1 MSSPN
6 FAGFSPWRRRAASL
20 SSQRSQRNSAEINPE
35 NPLLSPGRNSQN
47 APDSRT
53 LLSSSVSSS
62 HREPIRSF
70 IHGNVRDHLGKHP
83 VVGAYVIQ
91 DTQPA
96 NMLSVAPVDS
106 AQFAR
111 SVREDTAE
119 LASYLLSDKKT
130 GQSPAFLSRQR
141 AQSSALAR
149 ETAISD
155 NEEEDDDEITHATSS
170 ETIQEVS
177 EPPSPDGNEDE
188 LPEDGPSILTN
199 LLKKSPPQS
208 HRDPSPEPHSE
219 PLEPSRPEPKRAL
232 SAERQE
238 REEQQPAKV
247 VVRQPTERTPLIPR
261 LSSDSLESY
270 NTSGAS
276 TEVDV
281 EGQKQRP
288 KKRWLGGLKD
298 LTVNVEERIVH
309 GYQIATS
316 PKAWDRQALWQN
328 AVVAP
333 VSCLPAVIVGLLLN
347 VLDALS
353 YGMILF
359 PLGKPIFAGL
369 GSAGISIFYV
379 STIVSQL
386 TFSTGSIF
394 KGGVGSELIEVVPF
408 FHNMAQTITDH
419 IGEDQP
425 DAVIATTIVTYAISS
440 MMTGAVFYLMGKF
453 NFGYMVGFIP
463 RHILIGCIGGV
474 GWFLVATGFEVSA
487 RMDGS
492 LEYDMDTL
500 HKLFQSDTVLLWL
513 IPLLLAIV
521 LFYSQTRGASKYFL
535 PLYIITIPIVFY
547 FFVFSLDALE
557 PDTLR
562 DHGWIFEGPP
572 ADEPWWYF
580 YTLYKFNLVEWDAVL
595 ECIPAMLALTF
606 FGILHVP
613 INVPALALQTGEDN
627 ADLDRELKLHGYS
640 NFISGLC
647 GSIQNYL
654 VYANTVFFMRSG
666 GDSRLAGVMLA
677 ALTFGVMVIGPK
689 IIGFIP
695 IMMVGT
701 LIFDL
706 GFELLLEAV
715 WLPRKKLKLAEYL
728 TVVVI
733 VLVMGIYD
741 FVIGI
746 GVGIILAFASLI
758 IQTSRVS
765 AVRASYTG
773 EIVGSTVRRNPSQH
787 HYLQEVR
794 RQIYIVKL
802 TGFLFFGTVVS
813 VEEKIRALIDDSAFA
828 ERPIKYLVLDL
839 YHVTGLDYSAG
850 EAFNTISRLLD
861 NKGIVMVL
869 SGKDAESEVGRNL
882 RAMGLGNEDNESIE
896 VTLLPDLNSALES
909 CENELLKTLYTSQE
923 ALHNGSRHAPTANLD
938 VPSKPDRGSF
948 DLVINSP
955 RRNHLHEAA
964 RNALANTESSGT
976 KRWQSFKEPLRLMLQ
991 IFQGLS
997 ERNEDFWFR
1006 AVGYFSRME
1015 YQAGTVLFTRGEPAK
1030 GFYLVEKGILRA
1042 DYDMPQGKLT
1052 ESIVAGTTCGELPF
1066 FSETDRTAT
1075 VTVDRDCVA
1084 WRMDKEGW
1092 QRLQKDQP
1100 DVAQELLRVSLKLT
1114 SERMSS
1120 ITSYILT
1127 TAG

>member
-6 FAGFSPWRRRAASL
+6 LGFSPWRRRAASL
-20 SSQRSQRNSAEINPE
+20 SSQRTGDNSNPE
-35 NPLLSPGRNSQN
+35 NPLLSPGRTSQM
-47 APDSRT
+47 ADPRT
-53 LLSSSVSSS
+53 LSSSVSSN
-62 HREPIRSF
+62 HREPI
-70 IHGNVRDHLGKHP
+70 P
-83 VVGAYVIQ
+83 
-91 DTQPA
+91 
-96 NMLSVAPVDS
+96 PVDS
-106 AQFAR
+106 AQYAR

-130 GQSPAFLSRQR
+130 GQSPGFLSRQR
-141 AQSSALAR
+141 SQSSALAR
-149 ETAISD
+149 ETATSD
-155 NEEEDDDEITHATSS
+155 NEEEDGEEIAHVTSS
-170 ETIQEVS
+170 ETIPEVS
-177 EPPSPDGNEDE
+177 EPSSPDEDVE
-188 LPEDGPSILTN
+188 GIPEDGPSILTN

-208 HRDPSPEPHSE
+208 HRDPSPEPQPE
-219 PLEPSRPEPKRAL
+219 PLEPPTPEPKRTP
-232 SAERQE
+232 STERPE
-238 REEQQPAKV
+238 REAQRSTTRVADE
-247 VVRQPTERTPLIPR
+247 PTERTPLISR
-261 LSSDSLESY
+261 LSSDSFESY
-270 NTSGAS
+270 DTHG
-276 TEVDV
+276 TTDGIDV

-288 KKRWLGGLKD
+288 RKKWLRGLKD
-298 LTVNVEERIVH
+298 LTVNVEEHIVH
-309 GYQIATS
+309 GIQIATS
-316 PKAWDRQALWQN
+316 PKSWDRRAIWQN
-328 AVVAP
+328 VVVAP
-333 VSCLPAVIVGLLLN
+333 ASCLPAVIVGLLLN

-353 YGMILF
+353 YGKPLASYVTDISDLIVLGMILF

-425 DAVIATTIVTYAISS
+425 DAVIATTIVSYAISS
-440 MMTGAVFYLMGKF
+440 MMTGTVFYLMGKF

-500 HKLFQSDTVLLWL
+500 HKLFQSDTIPLWVT
-513 IPLLLAIV
+513 PLLLAIV
-521 LFYSQTRGASKYFL
+521 LFYSQARGASKYFL
-535 PLYIITIPIVFY
+535 PLYIISIPVVFY

-557 PDTLR
+557 PDSLR

-613 INVPALALQTGEDN
+613 INVPALALQSGEDN

-640 NFISGLC
+640 NFISGMA

-666 GDSRLAGVMLA
+666 GDSRLAGYMLA
-677 ALTFGVMVIGPK
+677 ALTFGVMIIGPK

-728 TVVVI
+728 TVIVI

-746 GVGIILAFASLI
+746 GVGIILAFVSLI

-813 VEEKIRALIDDSAFA
+813 VEEKIRALIDDSAFT
-828 ERPIKYLVLDL
+828 ERPIKYLILDL

-861 NKGIVMVL
+861 NKGIVLVL

-882 RAMGLGNEDNESIE
+882 RAMGLGNDNIE

-909 CENELLKTLYTSQE
+909 CENELLKTLYASQE
-923 ALHNGSRHAPTANLD
+923 ELRKGSRHAPTANLD
-938 VPSKPDRGSF
+938 VPAKPDRASF

-964 RNALANTESSGT
+964 RNALANTESSGS
-976 KRWQSFKEPLRLMLQ
+976 KKWQSFKEPLRLMLQ

-997 ERNEDFWFR
+997 DKNEDFWFR
-1006 AVGYFSRME
+1006 AVGYFVRKE
-1015 YQAGTVLFTRGEPAK
+1015 YTAGTVLFTRGEPAK

-1042 DYDMPQGKLT
+1042 DYDLPQGSLT

-1092 QRLQKDQP
+1092 QKLQRDQP

-1114 SERMSS
+1114 SERMTS

-1127 TAG
+1127 MAG

>member
-6 FAGFSPWRRRAASL
+6 LGFSPWRRRASSL
-20 SSQRSQRNSAEINPE
+20 SSQRVGENNPE
-35 NPLLSPGRNSQN
+35 NPLLSPGRASHSGG
-47 APDSRT
+47 ADTRV
-53 LLSSSVSSS
+53 LSSSVSSG

-70 IHGNVRDHLGKHP
+70 IHGTVRDHL
-83 VVGAYVIQ
+83 
-91 DTQPA
+91 
-96 NMLSVAPVDS
+96 APVDS
-106 AQFAR
+106 AQYAR

-119 LASYLLSDKKT
+119 LASYLLSDKKN
-130 GQSPAFLSRQR
+130 GQSPSFLSRQR
-141 AQSSALAR
+141 SQASQLAR

-155 NEEEDDDEITHATSS
+155 NEEDETASLHPTSS
-170 ETIQEVS
+170 ETIQELP
-177 EPPSPDGNEDE
+177 EPASPEEEVEGI
-188 LPEDGPSILTN
+188 PEDGPSILTS
-199 LLKKSPPQS
+199 LLKRSPPQS
-208 HRDPSPEPHSE
+208 HRDPSPDPQPHTQPSE
-219 PLEPSRPEPKRAL
+219 SETLEPKRTL
-232 SAERQE
+232 SAGRLGNEPLLSSDVE
-238 REEQQPAKV
+238 VDE
-247 VVRQPTERTPLIPR
+247 PTEQTPLITR
-261 LSSDSLESY
+261 LSSNGYET
-270 NTSGAS
+270 NGS
-276 TEVDV
+276 TNRVDV
-281 EGQKQRP
+281 EGQKQVP
-288 KKRWLGGLKD
+288 KKQWFRGLKN
-298 LTVNVEERIVH
+298 LTVNVENHIVN
-309 GYQIATS
+309 GVQIATS
-316 PKAWDRQALWQN
+316 PKVWDRQVLWQN

-379 STIVSQL
+379 STIVAQL
-386 TFSTGSIF
+386 TFSCGSIF
-394 KGGVGSELIEVVPF
+394 RGGVGSELIEVVPF

-419 IGEDQP
+419 IGQDKP
-425 DAVIATTIVTYAISS
+425 DAVIATTIVSYALSS
-440 MMTGAVFYLMGKF
+440 MMTGTVFYLMGKF

-492 LEYDMDTL
+492 LEYDLDTL
-500 HKLFQSDTVLLWL
+500 QKLFQTDTIPLW
-513 IPLLLAIV
+513 ITPLLLAII
-521 LFYSQTRGASKYFL
+521 LFYSQARGASKYFL
-535 PLYIITIPIVFY
+535 PLYIISIPIVFY

-557 PDTLR
+557 PDYLR

-595 ECIPAMLALTF
+595 QTVPAMFALTF

-613 INVPALALQTGEDN
+613 INVPVLALQTGEDN
-627 ADLDRELKLHGYS
+627 ADLDRELKLHGCS
-640 NFISGLC
+640 NFISGLV

-728 TVVVI
+728 TVIVI

-746 GVGIILAFASLI
+746 GVGILLAFVSLI
-758 IQTSRVS
+758 IQTSRVP

-813 VEEKIRALIDDSAFA
+813 VEEKIRALIDDSAFVQ
-828 ERPIKYLVLDL
+828 RPIKYLILDL

-850 EAFNTISRLLD
+850 EAFNTISRILD
-861 NKGIVMVL
+861 NKGIILVI
-869 SGKDAESEVGRNL
+869 SGKDAESEVGRTL
-882 RAMGLGNEDNESIE
+882 RQMGLGNNSIE

-909 CENELLKTLYTSQE
+909 CENELLKTLYASQE
-923 ALHNGSRHAPTANLD
+923 ELRRGNRHAPSANLD
-938 VPSKPDRGSF
+938 VPAKSDGGSF
-948 DLVINSP
+948 DIVINSP

-964 RNALANTESSGT
+964 RNTLANTEPLGT
-976 KRWQSFKEPLRLMLQ
+976 TKWQGFKEPLRLMLQ

-997 ERNEDFWFR
+997 EKNEDFWFR
-1006 AVGYFSRME
+1006 AVGYFTKKE
-1015 YQAGTVLFTRGEPAK
+1015 YRAGTVLFTRGEPAK
-1030 GFYLVEKGILRA
+1030 GFYLIEQGILRA
-1042 DYDMPQGKLT
+1042 DYDLPQGSLT

-1075 VTVDRDCVA
+1075 VTVDRDCVV

-1092 QRLQKDQP
+1092 ERLQKDQP
-1100 DVAQELLRVSLKLT
+1100 DVAQELLRMSLKLT
-1114 SERMSS
+1114 SERMTS

-1127 TAG
+1127 MAG

>member
-6 FAGFSPWRRRAASL
+6 FGFSPWRRRAASL
-20 SSQRSQRNSAEINPE
+20 SSQRTGDINNPE
-35 NPLLSPGRNSQN
+35 NPLLSPGRTSQM
-47 APDSRT
+47 ADPRT
-53 LLSSSVSSS
+53 LSSSVSSN

-83 VVGAYVIQ
+83 MY
-91 DTQPA
+91 
-96 NMLSVAPVDS
+96 
-106 AQFAR
+106 AR

-130 GQSPAFLSRQR
+130 GQSPGFLSRQR
-141 AQSSALAR
+141 SQSSALAH
-149 ETAISD
+149 ETATSD
-155 NEEEDDDEITHATSS
+155 NEEEDGEEIAHVTSS
-170 ETIQEVS
+170 ETIPEVS
-177 EPPSPDGNEDE
+177 EPSSPDEDVE
-188 LPEDGPSILTN
+188 GISEDGPSILTN

-208 HRDPSPEPHSE
+208 HRDPSPEPRPE
-219 PLEPSRPEPKRAL
+219 PLEQPTPEPKRTPPT
-232 SAERQE
+232 ERPE
-238 REEQQPAKV
+238 REAQRPTTRVANES
-247 VVRQPTERTPLIPR
+247 TERTPLISR
-261 LSSDSLESY
+261 LSSDSFESY
-270 NTSGAS
+270 DTHG
-276 TEVDV
+276 TTDGIDV

-288 KKRWLGGLKD
+288 RKKWLRGLKD
-298 LTVNVEERIVH
+298 LTVNVEEHIVH
-309 GYQIATS
+309 GIQIATS
-316 PKAWDRQALWQN
+316 PKSWDRRAIWQN

-333 VSCLPAVIVGLLLN
+333 ATCLPAVIVGLLLN

-369 GSAGISIFYV
+369 GSAGISIFY
-379 STIVSQL
+379 
-386 TFSTGSIF
+386 
-394 KGGVGSELIEVVPF
+394 IEVVPF

-425 DAVIATTIVTYAISS
+425 DAVIATTIVSYAISS
-440 MMTGAVFYLMGKF
+440 MMTGTVFYLMGKF

-500 HKLFQSDTVLLWL
+500 HKLFQSDTIPLWVT
-513 IPLLLAIV
+513 PLLLAIV
-521 LFYSQTRGASKYFL
+521 LFYSQARGASKYFL
-535 PLYIITIPIVFY
+535 PLYIISIPVVFY

-557 PDTLR
+557 PDSLR

-613 INVPALALQTGEDN
+613 INVPALALQSGEDN

-640 NFISGLC
+640 NFISGMA

-666 GDSRLAGVMLA
+666 GDSRLAGYMLA
-677 ALTFGVMVIGPK
+677 ALTFGVMIIGPK

-728 TVVVI
+728 TVIVI

-746 GVGIILAFASLI
+746 GVGIILAFVSLI

-813 VEEKIRALIDDSAFA
+813 VEEKIRDLIDDSAFT
-828 ERPIKYLVLDL
+828 ERPIKYLILDL

-861 NKGIVMVL
+861 NKGIVLVL

-882 RAMGLGNEDNESIE
+882 RAMGLGNDNIE

-909 CENELLKTLYTSQE
+909 CENELLKTLYASQE
-923 ALHNGSRHAPTANLD
+923 ELRKGSRHAPTANLD
-938 VPSKPDRGSF
+938 VPAKPDRASF

-964 RNALANTESSGT
+964 RNALANTESSGS
-976 KRWQSFKEPLRLMLQ
+976 KKWQSFKEPLRLMLQ

-997 ERNEDFWFR
+997 DKNEDFWFR
-1006 AVGYFSRME
+1006 AVGYFVRKE
-1015 YQAGTVLFTRGEPAK
+1015 YTAGTVLFTRGEPAK

-1042 DYDMPQGKLT
+1042 DYDLPQGSLT

-1114 SERMSS
+1114 SERMTS

-1127 TAG
+1127 MAG

>member
-141 AQSSALAR
+141 SQSSALAR

-155 NEEEDDDEITHATSS
+155 NEEEDDDEITHAASS

-188 LPEDGPSILTN
+188 IPEDGPSILTN

-219 PLEPSRPEPKRAL
+219 PLEPSSPEPKRAH
-232 SAERQE
+232 SVERQE
-238 REEQQPAKV
+238 RGEQQPARI

-316 PKAWDRQALWQN
+316 PKAWDHQALWQN

-353 YGMILF
+353 YGMPLSIEKKMVHKSTASILTGLGMILF

-394 KGGVGSELIEVVPF
+394 KGGVGSELV
-408 FHNMAQTITDH
+408 
-419 IGEDQP
+419 
-425 DAVIATTIVTYAISS
+425 SS
-440 MMTGAVFYLMGKF
+440 SRSCNRA
-453 NFGYMVGFIP
+453 
-463 RHILIGCIGGV
+463 
-474 GWFLVATGFEVSA
+474 
-487 RMDGS
+487 
-492 LEYDMDTL
+492 
-500 HKLFQSDTVLLWL
+500 
-513 IPLLLAIV
+513 LAH
-521 LFYSQTRGASKYFL
+521 S
-535 PLYIITIPIVFY
+535 
-547 FFVFSLDALE
+547 
-557 PDTLR
+557 
-562 DHGWIFEGPP
+562 P
-572 ADEPWWYF
+572 ADRGR
-580 YTLYKFNLVEWDAVL
+580 TLF
-595 ECIPAMLALTF
+595 P
-606 FGILHVP
+606 
-613 INVPALALQTGEDN
+613 
-627 ADLDRELKLHGYS
+627 
-640 NFISGLC
+640 
-647 GSIQNYL
+647 
-654 VYANTVFFMRSG
+654 
-666 GDSRLAGVMLA
+666 
-677 ALTFGVMVIGPK
+677 
-689 IIGFIP
+689 
-695 IMMVGT
+695 
-701 LIFDL
+701 
-706 GFELLLEAV
+706 
-715 WLPRKKLKLAEYL
+715 
-728 TVVVI
+728 
-733 VLVMGIYD
+733 
-741 FVIGI
+741 
-746 GVGIILAFASLI
+746 
-758 IQTSRVS
+758 
-765 AVRASYTG
+765 
-773 EIVGSTVRRNPSQH
+773 
-787 HYLQEVR
+787 
-794 RQIYIVKL
+794 
-802 TGFLFFGTVVS
+802 
-813 VEEKIRALIDDSAFA
+813 
-828 ERPIKYLVLDL
+828 
-839 YHVTGLDYSAG
+839 
-850 EAFNTISRLLD
+850 
-861 NKGIVMVL
+861 
-869 SGKDAESEVGRNL
+869 
-882 RAMGLGNEDNESIE
+882 
-896 VTLLPDLNSALES
+896 
-909 CENELLKTLYTSQE
+909 
-923 ALHNGSRHAPTANLD
+923 
-938 VPSKPDRGSF
+938 
-948 DLVINSP
+948 
-955 RRNHLHEAA
+955 
-964 RNALANTESSGT
+964 
-976 KRWQSFKEPLRLMLQ
+976 
-991 IFQGLS
+991 
-997 ERNEDFWFR
+997 
-1006 AVGYFSRME
+1006 
-1015 YQAGTVLFTRGEPAK
+1015 
-1030 GFYLVEKGILRA
+1030 
-1042 DYDMPQGKLT
+1042 
-1052 ESIVAGTTCGELPF
+1052 
-1066 FSETDRTAT
+1066 
-1075 VTVDRDCVA
+1075 
-1084 WRMDKEGW
+1084 
-1092 QRLQKDQP
+1092 
-1100 DVAQELLRVSLKLT
+1100 
-1114 SERMSS
+1114 
-1120 ITSYILT
+1120 
-1127 TAG
+1127 